1 MLLEII
7 YCKNIIISD
16 FYYDTDYDNIQRL
29 CTSFII
35 NICIYIYIMYIY
47 IYIIVSLFKVSF

>member
-35 NICIYIYIMYIY
+35 NICIYIMYIY
-47 IYIIVSLFKVSF
+47 IYIKVSLFKVSF